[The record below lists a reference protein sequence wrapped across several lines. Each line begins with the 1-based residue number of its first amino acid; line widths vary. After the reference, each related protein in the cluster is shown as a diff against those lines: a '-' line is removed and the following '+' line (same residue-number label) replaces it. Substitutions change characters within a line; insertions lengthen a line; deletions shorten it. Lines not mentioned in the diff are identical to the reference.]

1 MTNKFA
7 EIARKECVLSAIMDG
22 KTKISTEDVIK
33 KYPNGITITGFDVIS
48 LDNGEVNSAFP
59 VLIFKENPAECF
71 FGGALLTKIV
81 AEWVAVCGDVE
92 SASNELAESG
102 GVRIK
107 MTAGKT
113 KAGKNITKI
122 DIIG

>member
-7 EIARKECVLSAIMDG
+7 EIARKECILSAIMDG
-22 KTKISTEDVIK
+22 KAKISTEEVIK
-33 KYPNGITITGFDVIS
+33 KYPNGITIIGFDVIS
-48 LDNGEVNSAFP
+48 LDNGEDNNMFP
-59 VLIFKENPAECF
+59 VIVFKENPAECF
-71 FGGALLTKIV
+71 FGGTVLTKIV
-81 AEWVAVCGDVE
+81 TEWVEVCGDVE
-92 SASNELAESG
+92 SANNELAESG